1 MVPTAMY
8 TQERTRTDSGRLAK
22 FMAAPLAPHD
32 WVPVIRALAA
42 LPPPRQEV
50 PEPYLQNLPC
60 LGANHFRIHTK
71 PMTMLSPNTP
81 AISIPAPGGTEV
93 SPRSSLRC
101 R

>member
-8 TQERTRTDSGRLAK
+8 RQERTRTDSGRLAK
-22 FMAAPLAPHD
+22 LMAAPPAPHH
-32 WVPVIRALAA
+32 WVPMLRDLAV
-42 LPPPRQEV
+42 LPPPRQQV

-71 PMTMLSPNTP
+71 PMTTLSLNTP
-81 AISIPAPGGTEV
+81 AISIPAPGETAI
-93 SPRSSLRC
+93 SPGSSLHC